1 MNIITR
7 LMLSFVALIGIYNV
21 LLFGFMSDF
30 RSRNTALLEQ
40 SDRSVQSVNHTRA
53 AWDAFRNVRDYADSV
68 LSMTQPV
75 DSALVDKHFQ
85 ELYAEFSL
93 SLSAASSLAVGQLE

>member
-1 MNIITR
+1 
-7 LMLSFVALIGIYNV
+7 
-21 LLFGFMSDF
+21 
-30 RSRNTALLEQ
+30 
-40 SDRSVQSVNHTRA
+40 
-53 AWDAFRNVRDYADSV
+53 VRDYADSV